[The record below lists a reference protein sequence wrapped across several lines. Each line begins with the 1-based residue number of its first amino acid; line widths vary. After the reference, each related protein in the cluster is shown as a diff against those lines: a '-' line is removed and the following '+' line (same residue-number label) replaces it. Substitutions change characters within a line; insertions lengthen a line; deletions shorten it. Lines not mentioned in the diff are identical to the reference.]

1 MKTGKTHKEIPWSQI
16 RVELSKD
23 EAAAQGDAFFVLRNK
38 TRLRIIHLLRRY
50 GGLLC
55 VSEIAEAL
63 DENPSVISNHLAI
76 LRAAEMVS
84 KERYQAYAYYSLTE
98 GAMEQYNRLLEN
110 L

>member
-1 MKTGKTHKEIPWSQI
+1 MKTGTTRKGIPWSQI
-16 RVELSKD
+16 RPDLSKD
-23 EAAAQGDAFFVLRNK
+23 EAATQGNAFLVLRNK

-63 DENPSVISNHLAI
+63 EENPSVISGHLAL
-76 LRAAEMVS
+76 LRAAQLVS
-84 KERYQAYAYYSLTE
+84 QERYGAYVYYSLKE
-98 GAMEQYNRLLEN
+98 GVMEHYKRFLET

>member
-16 RVELSKD
+16 SVELSKN
-23 EAAAQGDAFFVLRNK
+23 EAAARGDAFLVLRNK
-38 TRLRIIHLLRRY
+38 TRLRLIHLLRRY

-63 DENPSVISNHLAI
+63 DEHPSVISNHLAI
-76 LRAAEMVS
+76 LRAAGMVS
-84 KERYQAYAYYSLTE
+84 KERYQAYVYYSLTE

>member
-23 EAAAQGDAFFVLRNK
+23 EAAAQGDAFLVLRNK

-63 DENPSVISNHLAI
+63 DENPSVISSHLAI
-76 LRAAEMVS
+76 LRGAGMVS
-84 KERYQAYAYYSLTE
+84 RNTYQAYAYYSLTE
-98 GAMEQYNRLLEN
+98 GTMEQYKRLLET